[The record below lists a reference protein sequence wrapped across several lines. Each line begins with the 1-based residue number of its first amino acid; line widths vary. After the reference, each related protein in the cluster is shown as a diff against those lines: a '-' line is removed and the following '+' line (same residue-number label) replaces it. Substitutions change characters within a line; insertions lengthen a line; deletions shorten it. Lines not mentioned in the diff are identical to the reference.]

1 MGLGLPEAG
10 VEAQCSTTEDIGS
23 MIMSSGVPVLRVQN
37 LSCGQSFR
45 SDSQGLLGSHLIPAG
60 RVCRRYGGVL
70 HSGQSFSVT
79 RLQVAR

>member
-45 SDSQGLLGSHLIPAG
+45 SDSQGLWVVTSFRQGAFAG
-60 RVCRRYGGVL
+60 DTVACYTPD
-70 HSGQSFSVT
+70 SPSV
-79 RLQVAR
+79 